1 MNKNTLSKIAMFV
14 VGAAV
19 GSVVTWKLVETKY
32 KQIADEEIESVREI
46 YAKVYGE
53 SDEDEDEEADEPV
66 EEEEKKTDMVDDEEE
81 DEEVPEPYVIE
92 WEDYDENGYATET
105 LYYFDDGVLTD
116 SISGTKLDIDETIG
130 KNSVQQLLDS
140 GEDYIYV
147 RNDWL
152 GIDYE
157 VLRDRRNY
165 SEVE

>member
-1 MNKNTLSKIAMFV
+1 MSKNILSKIGIFV
-14 VGAAV
+14 IGAAI
-19 GSVVTWKLVETKY
+19 GSVVTCKLVEAKY
-32 KQIADEEIESVREI
+32 KQIAQEEIDSVREV
-46 YAKVYGE
+46 YARVYGN
-53 SDEDEDEEADEPV
+53 SDETEEEEEDTEEP
-66 EEEEKKTDMVDDEEE
+66 EEEKKTEVVEDEG

-116 SISGTKLDIDETIG
+116 SISGEVVEIAETVGQDSI
-130 KNSVQQLLDS
+130 QTLLDS

-157 VLRDRRNY
+157 VLRDRRAY